1 MAVDQLKDFLENG
14 NIQNSVNFP
23 EVHLPR
29 TTEKRITISNK
40 NIQAMIGKITTE
52 IGNLDLNIADMTNV
66 SRGDIAYNIIDIE
79 NEVDEESL
87 KKLRKIED
95 VISVRLLN

>member
-23 EVHLPR
+23 QVYLPR

-40 NIQAMIGKITTE
+40 NIPAMIGKIATE